1 MISLL
6 LLPEPDRI
14 KGTTLVDDVFDLSF
28 NVIRYYYDS
37 VIVDVVVKLD
47 IRLVCWFG
55 YFIC

>member
-28 NVIRYYYDS
+28 NVLCYYYDS

>member
-14 KGTTLVDDVFDLSF
+14 KETTLVDDVFDLSF

-37 VIVDVVVKLD
+37 VIVDVVVKVD

>member
-28 NVIRYYYDS
+28 NVLCYYYDS
-37 VIVDVVVKLD
+37 VIVDVVVKVD